1 MPRSDPIAVRVS
13 VGGLQLSGTGRS
25 DSLAADGPPSEVLC
39 TRMSLAAVV
48 WYR

>member
-25 DSLAADGPPSEVLC
+25 DSLAADGPLSKVLC
-39 TRMSLAAVV
+39 V
-48 WYR
+48 